1 MKLEKRK
8 SLKFPRSKKNRN
20 NSNKVEKI
28 RKKIRQKTEKIN
40 PGIISREKFASLG
53 KNSGKKSMKLEKI
66 RQNPEKFDKLE
77 KIGTNSKH

>member
-53 KNSGKKSMKLEKI
+53 KNSMKLEKNPAKSGEI
-66 RQNPEKFDKLE
+66 R
-77 KIGTNSKH
+77 

>member
-8 SLKFPRSKKNRN
+8 SLKFPRSKKKNRN

-53 KNSGKKSMKLEKI
+53 KNSMKLEKNPAKSGEI
-66 RQNPEKFDKLE
+66 R
-77 KIGTNSKH
+77 